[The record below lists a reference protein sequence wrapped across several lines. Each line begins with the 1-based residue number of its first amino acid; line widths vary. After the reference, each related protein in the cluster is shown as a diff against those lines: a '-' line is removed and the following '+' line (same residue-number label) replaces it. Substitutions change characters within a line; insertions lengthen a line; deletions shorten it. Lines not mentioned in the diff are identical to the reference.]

1 MTMIKIAI
9 PSDDRQTINPHFGRT
24 AGFLVFSHDDGVL
37 TSEYRGVQES
47 SPEEICCGGGGA
59 PRHELLVRAI
69 RDCDVVIAGG
79 MGGPM
84 MSALY
89 AAGIEVAL
97 SSVADA
103 RSAVNMFVSDI
114 LPASS
119 ASGCC
124 TA

>member
-1 MTMIKIAI
+1 MTRIAV

-24 AGFLVFSHDDGVL
+24 AGFLVFNHEGDAL

-47 SPEEICCGGGGA
+47 SPEEVCCGGGGA
-59 PRHELLVRAI
+59 SHHELIVRTI

-89 AAGIEVAL
+89 DAGIEVAL
-97 SSVADA
+97 SSVANA
-103 RSAVNMFVSDI
+103 RSAVEMFVNDI
-114 LPASS
+114 LPASTG
-119 ASGCC
+119 SGCC
-124 TA
+124 TS